1 MPQDLTQCEEF
12 VKQLQLCELVVA
24 RANFLRY
31 KFQDAL
37 LKGTETDKDVE
48 HFLSA
53 LMEKPEVTVIGAGRG
68 PAGRVLHSLFVKQE
82 SARMQFGGDES
93 PFPNQQQRHSA
104 TLPQDFPSPTGREY
118 ILRTTIPRPRPS
130 SRPCPQRMYCV
141 LTNDEFRLAGAFTDD
156 VIFQ

>member
-1 MPQDLTQCEEF
+1 MPLTYSFFSPFQEF

-37 LKGTETDKDVE
+37 VKGTETDKDVK

-53 LMEKPEVTVIGAGRG
+53 LMGKPEVTVIGAGRG

-82 SARMQFGGDES
+82 VCIVMCYF
-93 PFPNQQQRHSA
+93 FLFQRHHWKGVASFNRSV
-104 TLPQDFPSPTGREY
+104 TFLWYCLNKDIDPLH
-118 ILRTTIPRPRPS
+118 I
-130 SRPCPQRMYCV
+130 RMTPV
-141 LTNDEFRLAGAFTDD
+141 HNHS
-156 VIFQ
+156 